1 MLDVLDRVVLSED
14 SINSILEKMAISISE
29 DYKGLNLTILPIMN
43 GSLFMAADLIRMIN
57 VPCQIECLKAKSY
70 FGREQMS
77 ESHLVYEELLS
88 QLNDRD
94 VLILDEIYDTG
105 NTIDIVLKELKAM
118 PNITSVRSAVLLNK
132 NKTKQTTYHPDYI
145 GIEVDDEFLV
155 GYGLDYHGMYRDL
168 PVIGTLKSENF

>member
-105 NTIDIVLKELKAM
+105 NTIDLVLKELKAM
-118 PNITSVRSAVLLNK
+118 PNIASVRSAVLLNK
-132 NKTKQTTYHPDYI
+132 NKTKQTTYNPDYI

>member
-105 NTIDIVLKELKAM
+105 NTIDLVIKELKAM

-132 NKTKQTTYHPDYI
+132 NKTKQTTYNPDYI

>member
-1 MLDVLDRVVLSED
+1 MLDVLDRVVLSVD
-14 SINSILEKMAISISE
+14 SIKAILEKMAIGISE
-29 DYKGLNLTILPIMN
+29 DYKGLNLTIVPIMN

>member
-1 MLDVLDRVVLSED
+1 MLDVLDRVVLSVD
-14 SINSILEKMAISISE
+14 SIKAILEKMAIGISE
-29 DYKGLNLTILPIMN
+29 DYKGLNLTIVPIMN

-57 VPCQIECLKAKSY
+57 VPCQIECLNVKSY

-105 NTIDIVLKELKAM
+105 NTIDLVLKEFKAM
-118 PNITSVRSAVLLNK
+118 PNIASVRSAVLLNK
-132 NKTKQTTYHPDYI
+132 NKTKQTTYNPDYI

>member
-132 NKTKQTTYHPDYI
+132 NKTKQTTYNPDYI

>member
-1 MLDVLDRVVLSED
+1 MLDVLDRVVLSVD
-14 SINSILEKMAISISE
+14 SIKAILEKMAIGISE
-29 DYKGLNLTILPIMN
+29 DYKGLNLTIVPIMN

-57 VPCQIECLKAKSY
+57 VPCQIECLKVKSY

-77 ESHLVYEELLS
+77 ESHLVCDELLS
-88 QLNDRD
+88 QLNDRN
-94 VLILDEIYDTG
+94 VLIVDEIYDTG
-105 NTIDIVLKELKAM
+105 NTIDLVIKELKAM
-118 PNITSVRSAVLLNK
+118 PNIASVRSAVLLNK

>member
-57 VPCQIECLKAKSY
+57 VPCQIECLKVKSY

-77 ESHLVYEELLS
+77 ESHLVCEELLS

-94 VLILDEIYDTG
+94 VLIVDEIYDTG

-132 NKTKQTTYHPDYI
+132 NKTKQTTYNPDYI

>member
-14 SINSILEKMAISISE
+14 SIKAILEKMAISISE
-29 DYKGLNLTILPIMN
+29 DYKGLNLTIVPIMN
-43 GSLFMAADLIRMIN
+43 GSLFMAVDLIRMIN

-105 NTIDIVLKELKAM
+105 NTIDLVLKELKSM

-132 NKTKQTTYHPDYI
+132 NKAKQTAYHPDYI
-145 GIEVDDEFLV
+145 GFEVDDEFLV

>member
-1 MLDVLDRVVLSED
+1 MLDVLDRVVLSVD
-14 SINSILEKMAISISE
+14 SIKAILEKMAIGISE
-29 DYKGLNLTILPIMN
+29 DYKGLNLTIVPIMN

-77 ESHLVYEELLS
+77 ESHLVCEELLS

-94 VLILDEIYDTG
+94 VLIVDEIYDTG
-105 NTIDIVLKELKAM
+105 NTIDLVLKEFKAM
-118 PNITSVRSAVLLNK
+118 PNIASVRSAVLLNK

>member
-1 MLDVLDRVVLSED
+1 MLDVLDRVVLSVD
-14 SINSILEKMAISISE
+14 SIKAILEKMAIGISE
-29 DYKGLNLTILPIMN
+29 DYKGLNLTIVPIMN

-77 ESHLVYEELLS
+77 ESHLVCEELLS

-94 VLILDEIYDTG
+94 VLIVDEIYDTG
-105 NTIDIVLKELKAM
+105 NTIDLVLKEFKAM
-118 PNITSVRSAVLLNK
+118 PNIASVRSAVLLNK
-132 NKTKQTTYHPDYI
+132 NKTKQTTYNPDYI

>member
-1 MLDVLDRVVLSED
+1 MLDVLDRVVLSVD
-14 SINSILEKMAISISE
+14 SIKAILEKMAIGISE
-29 DYKGLNLTILPIMN
+29 DYKGLNLTIVPIMN

-70 FGREQMS
+70 FGKEQMTEGS
-77 ESHLVYEELLS
+77 LVSEELFS
-88 QLNDRD
+88 QLNERE
-94 VLILDEIYDTG
+94 VLIVDEIYDTG
-105 NTIDIVLKELKAM
+105 NTIDLVIKELKAM

-145 GIEVDDEFLV
+145 GIEVDDDFLV
-155 GYGLDYHGMYRDL
+155 GYGLDYHGKYRDL

>member
-57 VPCQIECLKAKSY
+57 VPCQVECLKAKSY

-132 NKTKQTTYHPDYI
+132 NKTKQTTYNPDYI

>member
-1 MLDVLDRVVLSED
+1 MLDVLDRVVLSVD
-14 SINSILEKMAISISE
+14 SIKAILEKMAIGISE
-29 DYKGLNLTILPIMN
+29 DYKGLNLTIVPIMN

-118 PNITSVRSAVLLNK
+118 PNITGVRSAVLLNK